1 MTVQDGK
8 LVSIEYTLR
17 LDDLSVVETN
27 AGEAPLQYTQGAHEI
42 FPGLEQA
49 LTGLDVG
56 DSRRVTVPP
65 EEGYGP
71 VDPAGFH
78 EVEKRLVPEEAWEVG
93 AILLAK
99 DRTGE
104 ERPLR
109 VHEVREQT
117 VVVDLNHPLAG
128 KTLIFDVKVLSVE

>member
-1 MTVQDGK
+1 MSVQDGK

-17 LDDLSVVETN
+17 LDDMSVVETN
-27 AGEAPLQYTQGAHEI
+27 AGEKPLQYTQGAHEVL
-42 FPGLEQA
+42 PGLEQA

-56 DSRRVTVPP
+56 DTRRVTVPA
-65 EEGYGP
+65 EQGYGP
-71 VDPAGFH
+71 VDPNGFH
-78 EVEKRLVPEEAWEVG
+78 EVEKHLVPEGAREVG
-93 AILLAK
+93 TVLLAK
-99 DRTGE
+99 GRNGE
-104 ERPLR
+104 ERCLR